1 MRFEEV
7 ITNNQAIYIL
17 YFMTHLQ
24 KNEGI
29 CIINMTLL

>member
-24 KNEGI
+24 KMKEFI
-29 CIINMTLL
+29 